1 MTMAAGQCVFL
12 FLECVVLVSI
22 VILIL
27 VVIVVVEG
35 EAAAAAAVAAVGFV
49 INRGFGSV
57 AGNCRAA
64 LFLMKRA
71 APK

>member
-1 MTMAAGQCVFL
+1 MLV
-12 FLECVVLVSI
+12 FLECVVLVSL
-22 VILIL
+22 VILFL

-35 EAAAAAAVAAVGFV
+35 EAAAAAAGVAVGFV
-49 INRGFGSV
+49 FHRGFGSV
-57 AGNCRAA
+57 SGCAA

>member
-1 MTMAAGQCVFL
+1 MAAGQCVFV
-12 FLECVVLVSI
+12 FLECVALVSI
-22 VILIL
+22 VILTL

-35 EAAAAAAVAAVGFV
+35 EAAAAAAGVAVGFV
-49 INRGFGSV
+49 FHRGFGSV
-57 AGNCRAA
+57 SGDCRAA